1 MEIVSQYFKTVPSNP
16 HYFFY
21 CPPSSKKEVSWQSY
35 VLHFPLLSCVSARLC
50 VHISLSFTIK
60 MSVGDYIDRK
70 RKWFWNWKWK
80 NIFQTTGICV
90 SLTKEKSNLRDKWIR
105 CEGDLCIWKP
115 IKIHKCQLWL
125 GKRNNSTIPTC
136 ILWLIKLDES
146 LHCGSSPQ
154 EDSEDGETGRRP
166 SEDLVSEA
174 EPATEDGEDHSKYL
188 ALILYFLKLFIVA
201 MVGSV
206 V

>member
-136 ILWLIKLDES
+136 MYCDWLNWMNLCTVAHLLRRIQRTVRQGGDPVRIWCQRLS
-146 LHCGSSPQ
+146 LLLRTVRIIPN
-154 EDSEDGETGRRP
+154 
-166 SEDLVSEA
+166 
-174 EPATEDGEDHSKYL
+174 
-188 ALILYFLKLFIVA
+188 I
-201 MVGSV
+201 
-206 V
+206 